1 MFLLSQPWKISVST
15 SRGRGLALLAL
26 AGFACATILSVA
38 SFAQSNP
45 PLNFGNNF
53 FVTGDYVVAGAQ
65 GLNASFGSDG
75 LGTGIISIPD
85 GNPGIRGTT
94 TVPTGANIVAALLYW
109 QTVEKVGVMPGQPG
123 SGQNGFFGPVFNN

>member
-1 MFLLSQPWKISVST
+1 MQTTIPTLGPISWGRRLLPATIAL
-15 SRGRGLALLAL
+15 GLVLLL
-26 AGFACATILSVA
+26 VFGFAQTAV
-38 SFAQSNP
+38 AQSASAASTNG
-45 PLNFGNNF
+45 PLTFGNNF

-94 TVPTGANIVAALLYW
+94 TVPRGANIVAAMLY
-109 QTVEKVGVMPGQPG
+109 
-123 SGQNGFFGPVFNN
+123 